1 MWELNCKES
10 WAPKN
15 WAFGTAVL
23 EKTFESPL
31 DCKYIQAVH
40 PKGDQSWAF
49 IEGLMLKLKLQ
60 YCGHLMWSVDWL
72 EKTLMLG
79 GTRSRRRRGR
89 QKMRWL
95 DGINDSR
102 DKSLKKL
109 QEVVMDREPWGAA
122 IHGVSKCWTWLSD
135 WTELNWN
142 TKKECIKNNQGE
154 ATSILQGKPHMLN
167 SSAFSRN
174 SAGPRGLAEYI

>member
-23 EKTFESPL
+23 EKTFETPL

-72 EKTLMLG
+72 KKTLMLG
-79 GTRSRRRRGR
+79 ETTGRRRRGL

-95 DGINDSR
+95 DGMTDSM
-102 DKSLKKL
+102 DMSLRKL
-109 QEVVMDREPWGAA
+109 WEVMMDREPWGAA
-122 IHGVSKCWTWLSD
+122 IHGVSKSWTWLSD

-174 SAGPRGLAEYI
+174 SAGPRGLAKYI